1 MCIRG
6 PIAANTYVHSL
17 QSNLEFQLRFQQ
29 YVELIRSQQ
38 EDKLLEAIVFA
49 RKHLYPFK
57 DTFPHEY
64 AHAGVLL
71 AFPPDTIDTG
81 DMYHQTRWTKLA
93 DLFVQTHNQ
102 LLGVP
107 SYPLLHVALQ
117 SGLSALKTPACH
129 SSNSSNGIGGAN
141 TAANNNGGGAAP
153 NSSSSSSS
161 VCPIC
166 STELNAL
173 ARNVPYAH
181 HDQSHVDNDLMMFPS
196 GRVYSQRRLAE
207 HARKAGLAEGQ
218 VKDIRTGEVVATDEL
233 RKIYIT

>member
-1 MCIRG
+1 
-6 PIAANTYVHSL
+6 
-17 QSNLEFQLRFQQ
+17 
-29 YVELIRSQQ
+29 
-38 EDKLLEAIVFA
+38 
-49 RKHLYPFK
+49 
-57 DTFPHEY
+57 
-64 AHAGVLL
+64 
-71 AFPPDTIDTG
+71 
-81 DMYHQTRWTKLA
+81 MYHPARWTKLA

-117 SGLSALKTPACH
+117 AGLSALKTPACH
-129 SSNSSNGIGGAN
+129 SA
-141 TAANNNGGGAAP
+141 NGGGAGGSP
-153 NSSSSSSS
+153 GTSSS

-173 ARNVPYAH
+173 AQNVPYAH
-181 HDQSHVDNDLMMFPS
+181 HNQSHVDSDLMMLPS

-218 VKDIRTGEVVATDEL
+218 VKDLRTGEVVSADEL